1 MKGFRFCGFII
12 LLFCSLSIVA
22 VTIAGATV
30 GGYTV
35 EPVMPGTIDV
45 HEDMTVPVNASEI
58 PPHILLM
65 AFTLTYLPIAAFPL
79 ELLMFAKLFT
89 YLGYRKVS
97 VKIVLE
103 NSIRNQIFSCIRDN
117 PGIFFNS
124 ISRKTG
130 IMPGTLR
137 YHLVILNL
145 LGKIISL
152 NTFGNTRYF
161 ENSGKFSDEEKKI
174 LVFIQNDTD
183 NRILRLLLNDPD
195 ISRKDLEARI
205 GISGSTI
212 TWYIKRLSEARIIR
226 VHKFGR
232 YIRYRINPESR
243 QYLEKYLAPGHEVI
257 TTPRSEK
264 ISDTS

>member
-1 MKGFRFCGFII
+1 MNRFRLYRFIS
-12 LLFCSLSIVA
+12 LLFCFTSIVA
-22 VTIAGATV
+22 VPMACAMA

-35 EPVMPGTIDV
+35 EPAIPGTIDV
-45 HEDMTVPVNASEI
+45 HKDSTVPVDSSKI
-58 PPHILLM
+58 PPQILFM
-65 AFTLTYLPIAAFPL
+65 AFAITVLPIAAFPL
-79 ELLMFAKLFT
+79 ELLMFTKLFT

-97 VKIVLE
+97 EKIVLD
-103 NSIRNQIFSCIRDN
+103 NTTRNLIFFCIRDN
-117 PGIFFNS
+117 PGIFFNA
-124 ISRKTG
+124 IARKTG
-130 IMPGTLR
+130 IIPGTLR

-183 NRILRLLLNDPD
+183 NRILRLLLQDPD
-195 ISRKDLEARI
+195 MSRQDLEARI

-212 TWYIKRLSEARIIR
+212 TWYIKRLSEANIIR

-232 YIRYRINPESR
+232 YVRYRINPEIR
-243 QYLEKYLAPGHEVI
+243 QYLEKYLAPGHEGI
-257 TTPRSEK
+257 LALRSEK
-264 ISDTS
+264 ISETS